1 MSSTLEKSVVE
12 ERVGVVRGLCA
23 VEKAVVLGAAA
34 AATRRA
40 AVEDIFIVDRWILE
54 KNRRIR

>member
-1 MSSTLEKSVVE
+1 MVE